1 MKKIFLYL
9 LLVAVLAFYGC
20 GRTENIEITEL
31 LMLISEEQTGENGKG
46 VFYTRNADGK
56 EGFLTLDENSFGRL
70 YSGRYEPPVCMDRI
84 EDYAVRLPVD
94 DSGYEI
100 HIIKCLNRSDSEE
113 ISMML
118 QSRIEKIQNLEILEY
133 APENFEKYY
142 RGAVVVTVG
151 RYAVLLATPDNKLAE
166 KTIKKYL

>member
-56 EGFLTLDENSFGRL
+56 EEFLALDDNSFGSCRL
-70 YSGRYEPPVCMDRI
+70 TTAVMKSI
-84 EDYAVRLPVD
+84 ELSA
-94 DSGYEI
+94 
-100 HIIKCLNRSDSEE
+100 
-113 ISMML
+113 
-118 QSRIEKIQNLEILEY
+118 
-133 APENFEKYY
+133 
-142 RGAVVVTVG
+142 
-151 RYAVLLATPDNKLAE
+151 
-166 KTIKKYL
+166 